1 MNKTQIER
9 IREKTMTAENKVYNA
24 KVYQYWI
31 NGNGQLARAKK
42 QDLNTIECE
51 IEILD

>member
-1 MNKTQIER
+1 MNKTQVEI
-9 IREKTMTAENKVYNA
+9 IREKTIATEKKVYNT
-24 KVYQYWI
+24 KVFQYWI
-31 NGNGQLARAKK
+31 NGNGQLVRAKK

>member
-9 IREKTMTAENKVYNA
+9 IREKTMTAENKVYNT
-24 KVYQYWI
+24 KVFQYWI
-31 NGNGQLARAKK
+31 NGNGELARARKTE
-42 QDLNTIECE
+42 LNTIECK

>member
-9 IREKTMTAENKVYNA
+9 IREKTVAMENKIYNT
-24 KVYQYWI
+24 KIYQYWI

-42 QDLNTIECE
+42 KDLDTLECK